1 MSNPILQ
8 SRATKFSAFTTVYVL
23 IVLGVLGAANFLA
36 NRYNKS
42 IDTTSNKRYSLSD
55 QTIKVVTGLKQD
67 VTISYFDDTT
77 NFPRAKD
84 LLDRYDNLSTKLK
97 VDYIDPFKKPQLAK
111 QFGIT
116 QAGVILITAGDRRQ
130 EARSMTEE
138 ELTSAMVRL
147 FKTADRT
154 VCLTSGAGEHS
165 LDDQAPSAYTGLK
178 ALIEKN
184 NYKTQAIN
192 LLEKPEITGACSMV
206 VVAGPHI
213 EYPQPVVDA
222 LKRYVEAGGRALF
235 LTDPPL
241 ITPKETI
248 SENAPL
254 SAMLQ
259 GWGVTLDKN
268 LILDASGVGQLYGM
282 GPEFALAT
290 KYETHPIVR
299 EMKRTATAFPLVR
312 SLTVKPTERTSVE
325 KLISTA
331 KNSLAV
337 TNLNATKG
345 LTVPKG
351 DTDSFT
357 IAAAGVYRPEAQKD
371 AKSTDKAATE
381 GRFVVVGSS
390 DWAANYALGKF
401 GNSDL
406 VLNMINW
413 LSNDEDLI
421 SIRPKDPEDRRI
433 QLTRPQMLVLRAVSQ
448 FLIPIAIILL
458 GLMVWWR
465 RR

>member
-1 MSNPILQ
+1 MNNAFLQ
-8 SRATKFSAFTTVYVL
+8 SRATKFSAFTTVYIL
-23 IVLGVLGAANFLA
+23 IVLGVLCAANFLA

-55 QTIKVVTGLKQD
+55 QTVKVVTGLKAD

-111 QFGIT
+111 EFGIN
-116 QAGVILITAGDRRQ
+116 QAGAILLTSGSRRQ
-130 EARSMTEE
+130 EARSVTEE

-147 FKTADRT
+147 FKSADRT
-154 VCLTSGAGEHS
+154 VCLTAGAGEHS
-165 LDDQAPSAYTGLK
+165 LEDNSPSAYTGLK

-184 NYKTQAIN
+184 NYKTQVVN
-192 LLEKPEITGACSMV
+192 LLEKPEISAGCTALV
-206 VVAGPHI
+206 VGGPHI
-213 EYPQPVVDA
+213 EYPQPVADA
-222 LKRYVEAGGRALF
+222 LKRYVEGGGRALF

-241 ITPKETI
+241 VTAKETI

-254 SAMLQ
+254 IAVLQ
-259 GWGVTLDKN
+259 GWGVTVEKN

-290 KYETHPIVR
+290 KYESHPIVR

-312 SLTVKPTERTSVE
+312 SLTVKPTDRSPVE
-325 KLISTA
+325 KLVSTA

-351 DTDSFT
+351 DTDEFT
-357 IAAAGVYRPEAQKD
+357 IAAAGVYRPEAPKD
-371 AKSTDKAATE
+371 AKPTDKAPVE

-390 DWAANYALGKF
+390 DWVANYALGKF
-401 GNSDL
+401 GNADL
-406 VLNMINW
+406 FLNMINW

-448 FLIPIAIILL
+448 FLIPIGIILL
-458 GLMVWWR
+458 GVMVWWR